1 MNNELDPAKIA
12 ELLTISTRQLDTATV
27 SALVDARQNALK
39 RQSVRN
45 PFFALASASSHGSAH
60 WANRLM
66 PHSAHSW
73 IVAIL
78 LVAVSIAATDYW
90 QNLQDQQTDEIDVA
104 ILTNDMP
111 IDVFVD

>member
-12 ELLTISTRQLDTATV
+12 ELLTTSTRQLDKATV

-39 RQSVRN
+39 RQSVRK
-45 PFFALASASSHGSAH
+45 PVFALASTHGSAH
-60 WANRLM
+60 WANRLV
-66 PHSAHSW
+66 PHSTHAW
-73 IVAIL
+73 
-78 LVAVSIAATDYW
+78 IAALLLIAAFIAGASYW
-90 QNLQDQQTDEIDVA
+90 QNAQDQQIDEIDVA

>member
-1 MNNELDPAKIA
+1 MNSELDPAKIA
-12 ELLTISTRQLDTATV
+12 ELLTISARQLDKATL
-27 SALVDARQNALK
+27 SALADARQNALK
-39 RQSVRN
+39 RQSVRK
-45 PFFALASASSHGSAH
+45 PVFALASASAHGSSH

-73 IVAIL
+73 IAAIL
-78 LVAVSIAATDYW
+78 LVAVFIAGTNYW
-90 QNLQDQQTDEIDVA
+90 QNALDQQIDEIDVA